1 MEATAPDE
9 HFENAS
15 AFRQANDRAEAQQA
29 ASAAST
35 NQLVHFL
42 CKRFGLSNPQA
53 LVHLDPLGRDEYIKG
68 YELTRVKM
76 LTLKL
81 SFQGSAMRFQA
92 LKNKGVP
99 IRLTVEDVLQD
110 KLQYLYPDEER
121 ALDRRQGV
129 TPRDFD
135 VDGVLVNSMGIME
148 PDNSIPMAVGV
159 YTNGIPDAYNELK
172 QKQVEELG
180 EKLGIK
186 LPSNHIYAQIP
197 SNCGGSKNDEAQF
210 AQMLRDRSIPLLN
223 EVVNGYHG
231 EEVARCVGSL
241 GAKHMWK
248 GVIMLTPQDCIQW
261 QIDPPPGRH
270 DAWNPQDTPEE
281 DQQVNVWVLVP
292 SNHVL
297 GHITQLDIASMR
309 RYGYVAYQMYL
320 PNGNTAIPFIL
331 MDSWTA
337 RNYARSFMNDALF
350 KIHADRVPVKDL
362 FIELRPLKDDDW
374 ISGCKAGQHH
384 VVGTVSFK
392 LTLKYTMFT
401 RNFRENPRIV
411 AAISE
416 RFPRLNMHRKQAM
429 DASTA
434 EDVSMQER
442 LEKAA
447 ATSAARYKENAEG
460 GVIKMDQDGVA
471 PEEDEEDPEAES
483 RRNAFHFN
491 TQQQWHAAF

>member
-1 MEATAPDE
+1 
-9 HFENAS
+9 
-15 AFRQANDRAEAQQA
+15 
-29 ASAAST
+29 
-35 NQLVHFL
+35 
-42 CKRFGLSNPQA
+42 
-53 LVHLDPLGRDEYIKG
+53 
-68 YELTRVKM
+68 
-76 LTLKL
+76 
-81 SFQGSAMRFQA
+81 
-92 LKNKGVP
+92 
-99 IRLTVEDVLQD
+99 
-110 KLQYLYPDEER
+110 
-121 ALDRRQGV
+121 
-129 TPRDFD
+129 
-135 VDGVLVNSMGIME
+135 
-148 PDNSIPMAVGV
+148 
-159 YTNGIPDAYNELK
+159 
-172 QKQVEELG
+172 
-180 EKLGIK
+180 
-186 LPSNHIYAQIP
+186 
-197 SNCGGSKNDEAQF
+197 
-210 AQMLRDRSIPLLN
+210 
-223 EVVNGYHG
+223 
-231 EEVARCVGSL
+231 
-241 GAKHMWK
+241 MWK

-384 VVGTVSFK
+384 VVGNVSFK

-401 RNFRENPRIV
+401 RNFRQNPRIV

-460 GVIKMDQDGVA
+460 VVKMDQDGVA
-471 PEEDEEDPEAES
+471 EEEEEEDPETES
-483 RRNAFHFN
+483 KRNAFHFN